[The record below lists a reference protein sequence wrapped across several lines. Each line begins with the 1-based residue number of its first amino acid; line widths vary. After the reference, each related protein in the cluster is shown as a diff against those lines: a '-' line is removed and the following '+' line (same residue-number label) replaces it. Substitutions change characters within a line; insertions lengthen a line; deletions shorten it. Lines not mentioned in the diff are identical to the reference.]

1 LALLKEFREFAM
13 KGSVVD
19 LAVGLIIGTAFGAI
33 VKSLVDDIIM
43 PPIGLILGNVDFS
56 ELKYVMQ
63 TASVLPDGTEKA
75 EVAIRYGVFLNVIIT
90 FIIVA
95 FAMFMVIKAMNTL
108 KRKQE
113 AAPVPPPE
121 TPPQEKLL
129 TEIRDLLAK
138 RACVIPLT

>member
-1 LALLKEFREFAM
+1 M

-33 VKSLVDDIIM
+33 VRSLVDDVLM
-43 PPIGLILGNVDFS
+43 PPIGYVLGNVDFS
-56 ELKYVMQ
+56 QLKYVMQ
-63 TASVLPDGTEKA
+63 PASIGVDGNEIA

-90 FIIVA
+90 FVIVA
-95 FAMFMVIKAMNTL
+95 FAMFMVVKAMNSM

-129 TEIRDLLAK
+129 IEIRDLLAK
-138 RACVIPLT
+138 RT

>member
-1 LALLKEFREFAM
+1 M

-33 VKSLVDDIIM
+33 IKSLVDDVVM
-43 PPIGLILGNVDFS
+43 PPIGLVLGNVDFS
-56 ELKYVMQ
+56 QLKYVMQ
-63 TASVLPDGTEKA
+63 PAAIGPDGKEIA
-75 EVAIRYGVFLNVIIT
+75 EVAIRYGVFFNVIIT
-90 FIIVA
+90 FVIVA
-95 FAMFMVIKAMNTL
+95 FAMFMVVKAMNTL

-138 RACVIPLT
+138 RA

>member
-1 LALLKEFREFAM
+1 LLKEFREFAM

-33 VKSLVDDIIM
+33 VRSLVDDIIM
-43 PPIGLILGNVDFS
+43 PPIGLVLGNVDFTQ
-56 ELKYVMQ
+56 LRYVMQ
-63 TASVLPDGTEKA
+63 PASTAVDGSEIP
-75 EVAIRYGVFLNVIIT
+75 EVAIRYGAFLNVILT
-90 FIIVA
+90 FAIVA
-95 FAMFMVIKAMNTL
+95 FAMFMVVKAMNSM

-129 TEIRDLLAK
+129 IEIRDLLAS
-138 RACVIPLT
+138 RT

>member
-1 LALLKEFREFAM
+1 M

-33 VKSLVDDIIM
+33 VKSLVDDVIM
-43 PPIGLILGNVDFS
+43 PPIGYVLGNVDFADLQYV
-56 ELKYVMQ
+56 LKPE
-63 TASVLPDGTEKA
+63 SVSATGETIPA
-75 EVAIRYGVFLNVIIT
+75 VAIRYGVFLNLIIT
-90 FIIVA
+90 FVIVA
-95 FAMFMVIKAMNTL
+95 LAMFMIVKAMNTL

-129 TEIRDLLAK
+129 AEIRDLLAK
-138 RACVIPLT
+138 RA

>member
-1 LALLKEFREFAM
+1 M

-43 PPIGLILGNVDFS
+43 PPIGLILGNVDFVDLQYV
-56 ELKYVMQ
+56 LKPE
-63 TASVLPDGTEKA
+63 SVSATGEAIPA
-75 EVAIRYGVFLNVIIT
+75 VAIRYGVFLNLIIT

-95 FAMFMVIKAMNTL
+95 LAMFMIVKAMNTM

-129 TEIRDLLAK
+129 IEIRDLLAK
-138 RACVIPLT
+138 RA

>member
-1 LALLKEFREFAM
+1 MLKEFREFAM

-56 ELKYVMQ
+56 QLKYIMQ
-63 TASVLPDGTEKA
+63 PASHRRRRQGDRRSRDPL
-75 EVAIRYGVFLNVIIT
+75 RRFLNIIIT

-95 FAMFMVIKAMNTL
+95 FSMFMIVKAMNSM

-113 AAPVPPPE
+113 AAPAPTPE

-129 TEIRDLLAK
+129 AEIRDLLAK
-138 RACVIPLT
+138 RP

>member
-43 PPIGLILGNVDFS
+43 PPIGYVLGNVDFQQ
-56 ELKYVMQ
+56 LKYVIQ
-63 TASVLPDGTEKA
+63 AASVGPDGKEIT

-90 FIIVA
+90 FVIVA
-95 FAMFMVIKAMNTL
+95 FAMFMVVKAMNTL

-121 TPPQEKLL
+121 VPPQEKLL

-138 RACVIPLT
+138 RA

>member
-1 LALLKEFREFAM
+1 MLKEFREFAM

-75 EVAIRYGVFLNVIIT
+75 EVAIRYGVFLNVLIT
-90 FIIVA
+90 FVIVA
-95 FAMFMVIKAMNTL
+95 FAMFMIVKAMNTL

-138 RACVIPLT
+138 RA

>member
-33 VKSLVDDIIM
+33 VKSLVDDVIM

-63 TASVLPDGTEKA
+63 AASVLPDGTEKA

-90 FIIVA
+90 FVIVA
-95 FAMFMVIKAMNTL
+95 FAMFMVVKAMNTL

-138 RACVIPLT
+138 RP